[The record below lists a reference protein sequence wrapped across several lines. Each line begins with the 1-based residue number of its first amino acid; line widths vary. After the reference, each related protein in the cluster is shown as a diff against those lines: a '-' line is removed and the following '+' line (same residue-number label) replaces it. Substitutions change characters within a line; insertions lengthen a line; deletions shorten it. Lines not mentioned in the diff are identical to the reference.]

1 MLIHRYQALCRD
13 VLPAGDS
20 VGFRTQRSKPG
31 VGLSHLGPGP
41 LPLCWLSSLV
51 SRFKG
56 MAVSLSAFVLY
67 CFGYLFN
74 FY

>member
-1 MLIHRYQALCRD
+1 M
-13 VLPAGDS
+13 
-20 VGFRTQRSKPG
+20 GFRAQRSEPG

-56 MAVSLSAFVLY
+56 MAVSCLLLFCIVLVI
-67 CFGYLFN
+67 YLIFIEV
-74 FY
+74 